1 MNEFLKKAFD
11 LYGPLTFDEAWDVT
25 KHEERAFDKATIAI
39 FCLCGTIL
47 RLGYLTI
54 KAIIEWLLEMI
65 SAVKV
70 VIMAFRSETEE
81 ES

>member
-1 MNEFLKKAFD
+1 MSEFLKKAFD
-11 LYGPLTFDEAWDVT
+11 LYGPLTFDEAWDIT
-25 KHEERAFDKATIAI
+25 KHEERAFDKATVAI

-47 RLGYLTI
+47 RAGYLII
-54 KAIIEWLLEMI
+54 KALIEWVLEMI

-70 VIMAFRSETEE
+70 VIMAFKTDKE